1 MSKGLKTF
9 VEAHIAKAHQKMTNI
24 STKRR
29 KEDEKYMKWKKYV
42 IHFDGMPNGEDLE
55 NKPIYDSC
63 DCNINIDFC
72 CSN

>member
-1 MSKGLKTF
+1 
-9 VEAHIAKAHQKMTNI
+9 MTNI